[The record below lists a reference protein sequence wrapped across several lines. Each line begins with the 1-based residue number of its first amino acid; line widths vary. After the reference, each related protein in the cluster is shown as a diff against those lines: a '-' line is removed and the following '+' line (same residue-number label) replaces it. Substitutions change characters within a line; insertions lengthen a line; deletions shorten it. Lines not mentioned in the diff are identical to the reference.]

1 MNQIETAT
9 ARFQVMLEQVFEGL
23 KNRVADLGMNL
34 SVHDD
39 DGRCTGAIE
48 PRCEFCRQVCG
59 CGQVCADAHSA
70 LAGNVLKNNVP
81 HETTAPTG
89 CQLVA
94 LPVKRRRRI
103 IGVAVAC
110 FTKQEILDEE
120 QLARLCDRL
129 RLDRQVMA
137 RLANEACARL
147 VPSAG
152 HVHDLLRQLLDDEL
166 AAQASQKEL
175 ANLSIN
181 LTATY
186 EELSLVYR
194 ISRSMQVTREPRA
207 YLQSVCDGLREV
219 MGVQA
224 AIAVVYAY
232 SITDESGT
240 VVVSGD
246 CELPE
251 EKIRLLASTCLEP
264 CFGTDGRGIVENDFR
279 SNESECLDGMIKTVV
294 AVPLVTDGPPAG
306 ILMGLNKIGGEF
318 NSIDLKLLRS
328 VGTQS
333 AVFLENNR
341 LYADLQSLLMGVLHA
356 LTASIDAK
364 DPYTCGHSR
373 RVALISRR
381 LAEDCGFDTQHVHNI
396 YLAGLLHDIGK
407 IGVPGAV
414 LRKRG
419 HLTEQEYVQ
428 LKSHPVVG
436 AKILGDIHQLEDVI
450 PAIRTHHERPDGS
463 GYPSGL
469 KGNEMTIEG
478 RIVGL
483 ADCFDAMTS
492 DRTYRQGLSLKVVC
506 DEIRANAGTQFDAM
520 LVEKMLSWD
529 LQATMEELYQPSE
542 TVLPLEPA
550 EEQKQ

>member
-1 MNQIETAT
+1 MNLIETAT
-9 ARFQVMLEQVFEGL
+9 SRFQVMLERVFAGL
-23 KNRVADLGMNL
+23 KDRVADLGMNL

-39 DGRCTGAIE
+39 GGRCTGALE

-59 CGQVCADAHSA
+59 CGQVCANAHSA
-70 LAGNVLKNNVP
+70 LARNVLEDNAP
-81 HETTAPTG
+81 HQATGPTG
-89 CQLVA
+89 CRLVA

-110 FTKQEILDEE
+110 FTKQDMLDEE
-120 QLARLCDRL
+120 RLARLCDWL
-129 RLDRQVMA
+129 RLDRDVMA
-137 RLANEACARL
+137 RLAHEACARL
-147 VPSAG
+147 VPRAG
-152 HVHDLLRQLLDDEL
+152 HVHNLLRQLLDGEL
-166 AAQASQKEL
+166 AAQASQEEL

-181 LTATY
+181 LAATY
-186 EELSLVYR
+186 EELSLIYR
-194 ISRSMQVTREPRA
+194 ISRSMQVTREPHA
-207 YLQSVCDGLREV
+207 YLQNVCSGLREV

-232 SITDESGT
+232 SITDEKGT

-251 EKIRLLASTCLEP
+251 EQIRLLASTCLEP
-264 CFGTDGRGIVENDFR
+264 RFGTDGRGIVENAFR
-279 SNESECLDGMIKTVV
+279 SNESEYLDGLIKTVV
-294 AVPLVTDGPPAG
+294 AVPLVTDGPPVG
-306 ILMGLNKIGGEF
+306 ILMGLNKVGGEF

-328 VGTQS
+328 VGNQS

-381 LAEDCGFDTQHVHNI
+381 LAEDCGFDAQHVHNV

-407 IGVPGAV
+407 IGVPGAS

-419 HLTEQEYVQ
+419 HLTDQEYAQ
-428 LKSHPVVG
+428 LKSHPAVG
-436 AKILGDIHQLEDVI
+436 AKILDGIRQLEDII

-469 KGNEMTIEG
+469 KGDEVPIEG

-492 DRTYRQGLSLKVVC
+492 DRTYRQRLSLEAVC

-520 LVEKMLSWD
+520 LVAKMLSWD
-529 LQATMEELYQPSE
+529 LQAAMEELYQPAE
-542 TVLPLEPA
+542 AVLPLEPA
-550 EEQKQ
+550 EEQKR